1 MIIQNAKVLNC
12 ESLRFEQREL
22 YIENGII
29 TDRLPEDRQ
38 VLDADGAFVIP
49 GFIDTHI
56 HGFCN
61 CDFGTPTR
69 I

>member
-12 ESLRFEQREL
+12 ESLGFEQREL

-38 VLDADGAFVIP
+38 VLDAGGA
-49 GFIDTHI
+49 
-56 HGFCN
+56 
-61 CDFGTPTR
+61 
-69 I
+69 